1 MCEEGDSGELSD
13 QTDSISWTLEA
24 PENTDTGETVMSG
37 QIDCGDGPV
46 WSDWYGE
53 ITEPDSHFAET
64 EEEYLA
70 MYKFINIGNG
80 VWTFTITAN
89 VNEGTLPA
97 GSDDSNLDMYC
108 YIGFEGIDGLYA
120 VVNE

>member
-1 MCEEGDSGELSD
+1 M
-13 QTDSISWTLEA
+13 
-24 PENTDTGETVMSG
+24 N
-37 QIDCGDGPV
+37 
-46 WSDWYGE
+46 
-53 ITEPDSHFAET
+53 
-64 EEEYLA
+64 

-108 YIGFEGIDGLYA
+108 YISFEGLDGLYA
-120 VVNE
+120 VVDE